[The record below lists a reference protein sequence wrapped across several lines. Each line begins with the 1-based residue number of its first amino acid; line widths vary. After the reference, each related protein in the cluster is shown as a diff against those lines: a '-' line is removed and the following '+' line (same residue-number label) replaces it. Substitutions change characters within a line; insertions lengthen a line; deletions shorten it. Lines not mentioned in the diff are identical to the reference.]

1 MSKRLNI
8 YEIRGLLDI
17 LNNKFCDTYVE
28 VGTINQVLEV
38 LGYRGYFHLNEITGK
53 VRYRVKVDE

>member
-17 LNNKFCDTYVE
+17 LQDKYCDPYVE
-28 VGTINQVLEV
+28 VGTVNQVLEV
-38 LGYRGYFHLNEITGK
+38 LGYSGYFHFNEITGK
-53 VRYRVKVDE
+53 VRYRVKND